1 MRSVEIL
8 KFSVNLII
16 MFSEILSIIYNAG
29 GTDFE
34 KSCNLLENCINSDS
48 DFTGTLRQI
57 GIIPENIAH
66 DSTQEKLFSKASD
79 MVLSRAFR
87 ELGLKSAV
95 IKARADSADV
105 LAESE
110 LYGYTLV
117 SDAKAFRLSR
127 TAKNQKDFKVS
138 ALSSWRKD
146 NDYAVLCAPYFQYPA
161 KTSQIYS
168 QALSN
173 NVCLLSWEHIVF
185 MIELGIKESSALN
198 LSEIWNF
205 SSNLSH
211 KVLVSDMKKN
221 ILPDFNIF
229 LVKLLNTDI
238 DALMVSMHEQIS
250 FIIERSKTEKSYWLE
265 RIRQIK
271 NYSRE
276 QAVIEL
282 IKSLGILE
290 KIAHIDAYINTLQS

>member
-1 MRSVEIL
+1 
-8 KFSVNLII
+8 
-16 MFSEILSIIYNAG
+16 MFNEILSIINKSDGAG
-29 GTDFE
+29 FE
-34 KSCNLLENCINSDS
+34 ESCVLLEECINSDS
-48 DFTGTLRQI
+48 DFIGTLRHI
-57 GIIPENIAH
+57 GIIPESIAY

-79 MVLSRAFR
+79 FVLSRAFR

-110 LYGYTLV
+110 LYGYSLV

-138 ALSSWRKD
+138 ALSAWRKD

-173 NVCLLSWEHIVF
+173 NVCLISWEHLIF
-185 MIELGIKESSALN
+185 MIERSIKEAQGLN

-205 SSNLSH
+205 SSNLS
-211 KVLVSDMKKN
+211 V
-221 ILPDFNIF
+221 IYR
-229 LVKLLNTDI
+229 
-238 DALMVSMHEQIS
+238 
-250 FIIERSKTEKSYWLE
+250 IEFWY
-265 RIRQIK
+265 
-271 NYSRE
+271 
-276 QAVIEL
+276 L
-282 IKSLGILE
+282 I
-290 KIAHIDAYINTLQS
+290 

>member
-1 MRSVEIL
+1 
-8 KFSVNLII
+8 
-16 MFSEILSIIYNAG
+16 MFSKILSIIHSSSSA
-29 GTDFE
+29 DFE
-34 KSCNLLENCINSDS
+34 EDCNLLEDCINSDS

-79 MVLSRAFR
+79 LVLSRAFR

-95 IKARADSADV
+95 IKARGDSADV

-138 ALSSWRKD
+138 ALSSWQKD
-146 NDYAVLCAPYFQYPA
+146 DDYAVLCAPYFQYPA
-161 KTSQIYS
+161 KISQIYS

-185 MIELGIKESSALN
+185 MIERGIKESLELN

-205 SSNLSH
+205 SLNLSH
-211 KVLVSDMKKN
+211 RVLVSDMKRN
-221 ILPDFNIF
+221 FLPDFNIF
-229 LVKLLNTDI
+229 LVNLLHTDMN
-238 DALMVSMHEQIS
+238 ALTVSMNKQVS
-250 FIIERSKTEKSYWLE
+250 FIVERSKTEKSYWLE

-271 NYSRE
+271 SYSRE
-276 QAVIEL
+276 QAVDEL
-282 IKSLGILE
+282 IKSLGIHE
-290 KIAHIDAYINTLQS
+290 KIAHIDTYINTLQS